1 MNAYH
6 HYEDYADLLA
16 FRAKKEAFREEIS
29 NLWTQYHVA
38 KRRVPEM
45 ASIIEGM
52 INEQVV
58 EWNVQNP
65 KGPTYLDLH
74 GMSVQGAKDYVA
86 RMVEGSGKAALEAFC
101 IWKLGILDST
111 LTLKIVAAEHYF
123 GITSALSS
131 YYQEEKSMEPFAMAT
146 RLADITLLIAPIF
159 NVYQDMLKMYHT
171 LQIEDRFKE
180 E

>member
-1 MNAYH
+1 MDSAW
-6 HYEDYADLLA
+6 
-16 FRAKKEAFREEIS
+16 IS
-29 NLWTQYHVA
+29 AGNWD
-38 KRRVPEM
+38 E
-45 ASIIEGM
+45 
-52 INEQVV
+52 
-58 EWNVQNP
+58 
-65 KGPTYLDLH
+65 
-74 GMSVQGAKDYVA
+74 GAKEVA
-86 RMVEGSGKAALEAFC
+86 TE
-101 IWKLGILDST
+101 DP
-111 LTLKIVAAEHYF
+111 LTQFINQFQTTVTFF